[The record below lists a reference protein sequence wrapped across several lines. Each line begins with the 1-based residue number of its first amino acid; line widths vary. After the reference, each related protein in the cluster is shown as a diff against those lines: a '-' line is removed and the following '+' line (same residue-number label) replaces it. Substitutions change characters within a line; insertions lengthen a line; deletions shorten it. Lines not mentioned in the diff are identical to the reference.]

1 MLVNAVVRQADATMS
16 LLFAACT
23 SASLASKQSAA
34 PQAREATIK
43 KPTGEHEMLQPVGQ
57 GINTQG
63 ILADGT
69 NWLLYRLG
77 QGLRKPKISRMACEN
92 V

>member
-1 MLVNAVVRQADATMS
+1 
-16 LLFAACT
+16 
-23 SASLASKQSAA
+23 
-34 PQAREATIK
+34 
-43 KPTGEHEMLQPVGQ
+43 MLQPVGQ

-77 QGLRKPKISRMACEN
+77 QGLRKPKISGMACEN

>member
-1 MLVNAVVRQADATMS
+1 
-16 LLFAACT
+16 
-23 SASLASKQSAA
+23 
-34 PQAREATIK
+34 
-43 KPTGEHEMLQPVGQ
+43 MLQPVGQ

-77 QGLRKPKISRMACEN
+77 QGLRWTVIIRSERVHARMSSSWTFLSNALFSQSHTHQDAQPCN
-92 V
+92 DVLV